1 MDQFITQ
8 DMVDYFCKTHNLLN
22 FAKCAAIKRKGNGQH
37 TDCNVCN
44 YEDIINEKKENLKNN
59 IKI

>member
-1 MDQFITQ
+1 
-8 DMVDYFCKTHNLLN
+8 MVDYFCKTHNLLN